1 VAALERAHRLAK
13 AGLQDARRAIGAL
26 RDDEELP
33 GPELLAAL
41 AREFERDSGI
51 RVDLAV
57 TGRPQLG
64 PEARLALYRTAQE
77 ALTNVRKHAHA
88 RSVEP
93 RLAGRP
99 QGARLTVEDRA
110 VSGHWPPPPSGE
122 GYGLT
127 GMRERAELLGGTL
140 TAGPTA
146 TGFRVEL
153 WLPPI
158 DPEGFGEPRGVP
170 RSTRRGS
177 GNPEGAP
184 RSIRVLVADDRRVVR
199 EGPVLL
205 LGPTS

>member
-1 VAALERAHRLAK
+1 M
-13 AGLQDARRAIGAL
+13 
-26 RDDEELP
+26 
-33 GPELLAAL
+33 LAAL

-88 RSVEP
+88 RSVEL

-110 VSGHWPPPPSGE
+110 ADGHRPPPPSG
-122 GYGLT
+122 GGV
-127 GMRERAELLGGTL
+127 RADRH
-140 TAGPTA
+140 AGAGRAARRHPDGWA
-146 TGFRVEL
+146 HRHGFRVAA
-153 WLPPI
+153 PVI
-158 DPEGFGEPRGVP
+158 
-170 RSTRRGS
+170 RRGS
-177 GNPEGAP
+177 GNPEGVP
-184 RSIRVLVADDRRVVR
+184 RSTRVLVADDRRVVR

-205 LGPTS
+205 LGLTS